1 MSYQPTPGAPVVG
14 YAGAPPMQPGMY
26 PNPSMGQPPMVVQPG
41 AMPPPQMGAAGGR
54 PPVQWMQLSSPVP
67 NCPPGLEYLAMV
79 DQVLVHQLVEV
90 FEVLTGWETANKYAV
105 KNSLGQQCYFAV
117 EGISLYILFRYLFL
131 LLNKYVASLL
141 IRDHVVFYLYHC
153 LSMDFLFI

>member
-1 MSYQPTPGAPVVG
+1 MAYQPAPGAPVMG
-14 YAGAPPMQPGMY
+14 YAGVATVQQQPGMY
-26 PNPSMGQPPMVVQPG
+26 PNPAMGQPPMMVQPG
-41 AMPPPQMGAAGGR
+41 VMPAPPMAAGPGGR

-117 EGISLYILFRYLFL
+117 EGI
-131 LLNKYVASLL
+131 LN
-141 IRDHVVFYLYHC
+141 
-153 LSMDFLFI
+153 LSFS